1 MIISD
6 FDGEYVKFYNKPH
19 IKIHLE
25 KRKCFETPHQEIYLT
40 PWSSCCEKKDFNNKP
55 KKWPR
60 WRLIILD
67 FWNSYISWIFPLSA
81 LNRE

>member
-55 KKWPR
+55 KK
-60 WRLIILD
+60 
-67 FWNSYISWIFPLSA
+67 
-81 LNRE
+81 